1 MKSRIPFLILL
12 AMTLAITA
20 CTAAPE
26 ATPTPT
32 LTPIRLPMGFIPNP
46 QFAPVYVAH
55 HKNYFADENI
65 ALEFDYSYETD
76 GIALV
81 GAGQL
86 SFSLGSGEQAIL
98 ARANGLPIVYVAQWY
113 QDYPIAV
120 MAKQGSGIVTPT
132 DLVGRRIGIPGLFGA
147 SYVGFEGL
155 LYAHGLTDA
164 DVDLVEIG
172 FTQAEALAQDQ
183 VEAVVVYV
191 NNEPV
196 RLRLQGIPVDVIEVA
211 DYVDMVGN
219 GLMTNEITVRDNPE
233 LVTGMVRALLRGL
246 RDVLADPDEA
256 FEICKNYVEGLD
268 ADPDTERSQ
277 RAVLDA
283 SIEIWQAPRLGMS
296 AAQAWSTTQEV
307 LLAID
312 FIQQPI
318 DLTAVWTAQF
328 VEAAGVR

>member
-1 MKSRIPFLILL
+1 MKARCLLL
-12 AMTLAITA
+12 ALLALAVAA
-20 CTAAPE
+20 CTAAPPGP
-26 ATPTPT
+26 PTPN
-32 LTPIRLPMGFIPNP
+32 LTPVRLPMGFVPNP

-55 HKNYFADENI
+55 HKGYFAEENI

-76 GIALV
+76 GITLV
-81 GAGQL
+81 GGGQL
-86 SFSLGSGEQAIL
+86 SFTLGSGEQAIL
-98 ARANGLPIVYVAQWY
+98 ARAKGLPIVYVMQWWR
-113 QDYPIAV
+113 DYPIAV
-120 MAKQGSGIVTPT
+120 MAKQGSGIETPT
-132 DLVGRRIGIPGLFGA
+132 DLIGRRIGIPGLFGA

-155 LYAHGLTDA
+155 LYAFGLNDG
-164 DVDLVEIG
+164 DVDLIEIG

-196 RLRLQGIPVDVIEVA
+196 RLRLQGIPVTVIEVA

-219 GLMTNEITVRDNPE
+219 GLMTNETTIRDDPE

-246 RDVLADPDEA
+246 RDVIDDPDEA

-268 ADPDTERSQ
+268 ADPQTERSQ

-296 AAQAWSTTQEV
+296 AVQAWSNTQDV
-307 LLAID
+307 RLAID

-318 DLTAVWTAQF
+318 DLSEIWTPQF